1 MIFKPETDIPEFI
14 KKLNDQ
20 KNIYHEMLE
29 LSQREENILCDKPLR
44 LNQVI
49 EVLYKK
55 EQLLGKVQTIE
66 TDIAPLR
73 NAVEQV
79 EMDNVYRTTIDSC
92 VKEIGSILEKLI
104 ESDSQNEQ
112 VLQGKVSTKPSFFA
126 NRKNAVNAY
135 KTFSR

>member
-29 LSQREENILCDKPLR
+29 LSQREENILESKPLR

-55 EQLLGKVQTIE
+55 EQLMNRIHTIE
-66 TDIAPLR
+66 TDIAPFR

-79 EMDNVYRTTIDSC
+79 EMDNVYRTTIDCC
-92 VKEIGSILEKLI
+92 VKEIGSLLEKLI
-104 ESDSQNEQ
+104 ESDTKNEE
-112 VLQGKVSTKPSFFA
+112 VLQGKVNTRPSFYA

-135 KTFSR
+135 KNFSR

>member
-29 LSQREENILCDKPLR
+29 LSQREENILFDKPLR

-55 EQLLGKVQTIE
+55 EQLLNKVQTIE

-79 EMDNVYRTTIDSC
+79 EMDNVYRTTIDCC
-92 VKEIGSILEKLI
+92 VKEIGALLEKLI
-104 ESDSQNEQ
+104 ESDAQNEQ
-112 VLQGKVSTKPSFFA
+112 ELQGKVNTKPSFFG